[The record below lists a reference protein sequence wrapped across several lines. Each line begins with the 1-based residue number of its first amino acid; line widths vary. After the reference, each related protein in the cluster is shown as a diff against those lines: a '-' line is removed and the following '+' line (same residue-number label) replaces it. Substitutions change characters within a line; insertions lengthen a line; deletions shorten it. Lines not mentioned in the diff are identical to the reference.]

1 MIEVITM
8 NDGERVFICSDR
20 DILEVVEQYCG
31 YDFMKFIENKL
42 EDKSE
47 ERTALDEEL
56 RSAEMEWEQLRDC
69 IFEISSLIQQYQD
82 ELDRGERKFSRKSF
96 LPLLDKIIDQIN
108 EVL

>member
-1 MIEVITM
+1 MVEEFLMI
-8 NDGERVFICSDR
+8 DGERVCLCYER

-56 RSAEMEWEQLRDC
+56 RAAEMEWEQLRDC

>member
-20 DILEVVEQYCG
+20 DILEVLEQYCG
-31 YDFMKFIENKL
+31 YDFMKFIENKR
-42 EDKSE
+42 E

-56 RSAEMEWEQLRDC
+56 RAAEMEWEQLRDC